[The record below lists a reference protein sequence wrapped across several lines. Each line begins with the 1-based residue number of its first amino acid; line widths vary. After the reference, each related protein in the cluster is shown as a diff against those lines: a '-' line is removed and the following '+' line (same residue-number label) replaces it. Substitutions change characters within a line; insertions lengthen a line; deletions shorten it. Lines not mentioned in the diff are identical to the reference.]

1 MRTTAIL
8 TLILLFGWGAVGLY
22 AQAPPLTKKAP
33 STTTAPRPN
42 SKSTKSTPE
51 YVDFQGEQIK
61 HNDRTGI
68 GEAHNGVIKDGD
80 TIIHADIIHW
90 NDKLQQAQATGH
102 LTLTDPKVE
111 ITAKKVQID
120 YATDKQLAILTGSVQ
135 VTIKPSEAG
144 NATSGN
150 RTPSPSEPSAAKVDN
165 SSSGADNTEPKSQA
179 TNGHENRVA
188 EARKYPAIVTCD
200 QLDYL
205 YHKKQATLTG
215 HLNFEQ
221 KLPDL
226 TRHMTADKAVYDA
239 DAEVITLY
247 GNVKGDD
254 SKGQTMSSPGPVK
267 VSVKRGDEWVEM
279 PSGSFHF
286 LVPEQNRTAAGNSKP
301 KSGSARVKPSS
312 SENSFNQQPKKSKL
326 HPNKT

>member
-1 MRTTAIL
+1 MKTGTIIIL
-8 TLILLFGWGAVGLY
+8 LILCGWGAARLY
-22 AQAPPLTKKAP
+22 AQSPTPAETAHPNK
-33 STTTAPRPN
+33 TAPGPN
-42 SKSTKSTPE
+42 SKLSKAAAPE

-80 TIIHADIIHW
+80 TVIHADIIHW
-90 NDKLQQAQATGH
+90 NDKLQQAEATGH

-111 ITAKKVQID
+111 ITADKVQIN
-120 YATDKQLAILTGSVQ
+120 YAKDKQLAVLTGNVRIN
-135 VTIKPSEAG
+135 VKPSESG
-144 NATSGN
+144 NATTSQSIPSISGK
-150 RTPSPSEPSAAKVDN
+150 SAAKVEN
-165 SSSGADNTEPKSQA
+165 NTSGVDKTEPTSHSA
-179 TNGHENRVA
+179 NGHENRIS
-188 EARKYPAIVTCD
+188 EARKYPAIITCD

-221 KLPDL
+221 KLPGV
-226 TRHMTADKAVYDA
+226 TRHLTADKAVYDA
-239 DAEVITLY
+239 DAEVVTLY

-267 VSVKRGDEWVEM
+267 VSVKQGDEWIEM

-286 LVPEQNRTAAGNSKP
+286 LVPEQNKSSVGNSKT
-301 KSGSARVKPSS
+301 KSAPTRVKPSP
-312 SENSFNQQPKKSKL
+312 SENSSNQQPKKQASPK
-326 HPNKT
+326 